1 MGGGADKRARLAA
14 AESEAEA
21 RGNGR
26 LAELGQQLRAGG
38 AGPAG
43 PSGRSGGGCWSKG
56 GEGSWA
62 SARKGLRAETEEGRE
77 WKEISF
83 FFL

>member
-1 MGGGADKRARLAA
+1 VR
-14 AESEAEA
+14 
-21 RGNGR
+21 
-26 LAELGQQLRAGG
+26 ELGQGNDGGSWVDSLLGRAKL
-38 AGPAG
+38 AVAV
-43 PSGRSGGGCWSKG
+43 RKG